1 MLSSDLGQGVPGSL
15 QPLTQ
20 GLVVGAHGGGLRSHS
35 LRGRLVLIARLN
47 AACPPLRFL
56 GGDRALLPETVAL
69 GLGHVDGANHGDAE
83 ALPVGVGE
91 PDPLGE
97 LVCRPSSAHPYR
109 VGGELH
115 HPFIGEP
122 GGKFSPCGRRLG
134 GHVADGIG
142 DRVQQDRKQGAAML
156 VIVKHAPPV
165 AIDQLKL
172 VGEPARLREAP
183 RAPIA
188 LVPCGG
194 VVCKGHVAVDRAAL
208 DRSTLA
214 RRDSSQGSRPM
225 VGTACVVSALD
236 AIFAA
241 TPCATV
247 GKNPFAANGTV
258 HRRVRS

>member
-1 MLSSDLGQGVPGSL
+1 M
-15 QPLTQ
+15 
-20 GLVVGAHGGGLRSHS
+20 LVVIERS
-35 LRGRLVLIARLN
+35 
-47 AACPPLRFL
+47 
-56 GGDRALLPETVAL
+56 
-69 GLGHVDGANHGDAE
+69 
-83 ALPVGVGE
+83 
-91 PDPLGE
+91 
-97 LVCRPSSAHPYR
+97 
-109 VGGELH
+109 
-115 HPFIGEP
+115 
-122 GGKFSPCGRRLG
+122 
-134 GHVADGIG
+134 
-142 DRVQQDRKQGAAML
+142 
-156 VIVKHAPPV
+156 PPV

-172 VGEPARLREAP
+172 VREPASLREDP
-183 RAPIA
+183 NGLVT
-188 LVPCGG
+188 LVPCVG